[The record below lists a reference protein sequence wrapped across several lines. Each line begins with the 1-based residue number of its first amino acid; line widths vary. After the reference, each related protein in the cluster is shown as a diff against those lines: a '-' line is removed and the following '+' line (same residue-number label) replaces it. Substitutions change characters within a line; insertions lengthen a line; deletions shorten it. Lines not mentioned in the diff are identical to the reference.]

1 MPLLPFQK
9 CKNMEKTLKDF
20 VTKTTILNSGNA
32 DEKRNEI
39 LSYFHKT
46 YDIDEKLYE
55 TLKRD
60 ETFYLRADRLRHPLI
75 FYLGHTAVFYINKL
89 VLARLI
95 EKRIN
100 PRFESIFAIGVDE
113 MSWDDLDETHYD
125 WPTVQEVR
133 EYRDQVRQTI
143 DELIKTMP
151 LEMPINWDSPWWVIM
166 MGIEH
171 ERIHLETSSVLI
183 RQLPIDEVVD
193 HPFWQISEEWG
204 EAPENELLDVAGGE
218 VIMGKKKD
226 HALYGWDNEYG
237 KVQEEIAPFKASKYL
252 VSNREFL
259 DFVNHGGYENENYW
273 TEEGW
278 KWRNFKKAQYP
289 LFWIKDGDGYKFRTM
304 LRIIEMPWNW
314 PVEVNYLEA
323 KAFTNWKTAET
334 GNTFRLPTEEEWSHF
349 RNLHKVPDQPYWE
362 KAPGNIN
369 LEYAASSVPVNKFRF
384 NGFYDVIGNVWQWTE
399 TPITGFPGFDI
410 HPYYDDF
417 SIPTFDTK
425 HNLIKGG
432 SWISTGNEATLDA
445 RYAFRR
451 HFFQHAGFR
460 YIQTETPVKVREA
473 VYETDALVSQYCE
486 SHYGKDYFDVPNFP
500 KQSAEI
506 CIRHMQGRP
515 MRRALDLGCATGR
528 STFELAKKFDF
539 VTGLDFSARFIK
551 IADDLIKKGIVRY
564 ILPEEGDLVSYH
576 EVSIDDFGFRD
587 LVNKVEF
594 FQADAV
600 NLKPQFTNYDLI
612 FAGNLIDRLYD
623 PGKFLDMIH
632 ERLNPGGLLVI
643 ASPYTWLA
651 EYTKREKWLGGYKEN
666 GEPVTTLD
674 GLHRHLDK
682 HFKRIAEPEKVP
694 FVIRE
699 TQHKHQH
706 TLSEFTVWERK

>member
-1 MPLLPFQK
+1 
-9 CKNMEKTLKDF
+9 METYI
-20 VTKTTILNSGNA
+20 TKTTILNAGTPE
-32 DEKRNEI
+32 EKRKEI
-39 LSYFHKT
+39 LDYFHKT

-60 ETFYLRADRLRHPLI
+60 ETFYMRADRLRHPLI
-75 FYLGHTAVFYINKL
+75 FYLGHTAVFYVNKL
-89 VLARLI
+89 ILAKLI

-100 PRFESIFAIGVDE
+100 PKFESIFAIGVDE

-133 EYRDQVRQTI
+133 DYRDKVRGVIDNLIQT
-143 DELIKTMP
+143 LP
-151 LEMPINWDSPWWVIM
+151 LEMPINWDSPWWAIM

-171 ERIHLETSSVLI
+171 QRIHLETSSVLI
-183 RQLPIDEVVD
+183 RQLPIDEVVKQPLWKIHD
-193 HPFWQISEEWG
+193 KWG
-204 EAPENELLDVAGGE
+204 EAPANELIDVPGGE
-218 VIMGKKKD
+218 VTLGKSKD
-226 HALYGWDNEYG
+226 HPLYGWDNEYG
-237 KVQEEIAPFKASKYL
+237 NITEEIQPFKASKFL

-259 DFVNHGGYENENYW
+259 EFVEDDAYAKEEFW
-273 TEEGW
+273 TQEGW
-278 KWRNFKKAQYP
+278 NWRNFKKSTHP
-289 LFWIKDGDGYKFRTM
+289 IFWIKNDDGSWSFRTM
-304 LRIIEMPWNW
+304 LEIIDMPWNW

-323 KAFTNWKTAET
+323 KAFTNWKSKKT
-334 GNTFRLPTEEEWSHF
+334 GKNFRLPTEEEWYHF
-349 RNLHKVPDQPYWE
+349 RDMHNIPDQPHWD

-369 LEYAASSVPVNKFRF
+369 LEVAASSVPVDTFKF
-384 NGFYDVIGNVWQWTE
+384 GDFYDVIGNVWQWTE
-399 TPITGFPGFDI
+399 TPITGFPGFEV
-410 HPYYDDF
+410 HPLYDDF
-417 SIPTFDTK
+417 STPTFDTK

-432 SWISTGNEATLDA
+432 SWISTGNEATRDS

-460 YIQTETPVKVREA
+460 YIQTDAPVKIRED
-473 VYETDALVSQYCE
+473 VYETDELVSQYCE
-486 SHYGKDYFDVPNFP
+486 SHYGKEYYDVPNFP
-500 KQSAEI
+500 KASAEI
-506 CIRHMQGRP
+506 CIKYMEGRSTK
-515 MRRALDLGCATGR
+515 RALDLGCATGR

-539 VTGLDFSARFIK
+539 VTGLDFSARFIR
-551 IADDLIKKGIVRY
+551 IADDLIKNGIVRY
-564 ILPEEGDLVSYH
+564 VLPEEGELVSYH
-576 EVSIDDFGFRD
+576 EISLEKLGYKD

-600 NLKPQFTNYDLI
+600 NLKPIFTGYDLI

-632 ERLNPGGLLVI
+632 ERLNPGGILVI

-651 EYTKREKWLGGYKEN
+651 EYTKREKWLGGYKED

-682 HFKRIAEPEKVP
+682 NFALIDGPFKVP

-699 TQHKHQH
+699 TQNKFQH
-706 TLSEFTVWERK
+706 TLSNFTVWERKKL